1 MCHKCKNVF
10 VPRHLIVEWLPH
22 PEPYGEAIVV
32 FENGMWTDVYTGTDG
47 TIVTPTNDRAL
58 ISYLRRHRKQSKC

>member
-1 MCHKCKNVF
+1 MRNGCKIVF

-32 FENGMWTDVYTGTDG
+32 FENGMWTDVYTKEDG
-47 TIVTPTNDRAL
+47 RVVTPTNDRAL
-58 ISYLRRHRKQSKC
+58 IRYLRRHPTKTKD